1 MLHGRIGIKGWVLL
15 SQCIDGRVDP
25 GESLLG
31 GSKQAEFPIQTY
43 LMSDQ
48 PVIPHTRCFRPKR
61 MILPS
66 LLIQL
71 LPDCFHLL
79 LLFGNRL
86 ADCFDRFLRQLFL
99 FLKYAFVQFFPRA
112 GRCDFCVD
120 LILMR
125 QILFY
130 CLNFF
135 RQHIVAF
142 LQSNINA
149 RAAFLHLD
157 GKPLQT
163 VVELNVKNE

>member
-1 MLHGRIGIKGWVLL
+1 ML
-15 SQCIDGRVDP
+15 SQCIDSRADP

-31 GSKQAEFPIQTY
+31 GSKQAKFPIQTY
-43 LMSDQ
+43 LMSEQ
-48 PVIPHTRCFRPKR
+48 PVASHTWCFRSKR
-61 MILPS
+61 VILPS